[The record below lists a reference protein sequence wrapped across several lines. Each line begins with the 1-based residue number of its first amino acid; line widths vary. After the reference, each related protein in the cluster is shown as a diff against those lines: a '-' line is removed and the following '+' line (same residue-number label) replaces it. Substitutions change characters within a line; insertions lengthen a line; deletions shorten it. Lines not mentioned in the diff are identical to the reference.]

1 MKQAVLS
8 LSAAVLLSAAMLT
21 SCASQAS
28 AERPAA
34 RQRAENAGLVATSI
48 SATSANAS
56 GSVVLAAA
64 PAAAEPT
71 PAGAPAPQEAKGDAA
86 KGKETFEQC
95 GICHAVDSDEE
106 KMGPAL
112 KGLFK
117 KAKLKNGKE
126 ASEANVRAIVKA
138 GGNGM
143 PGYEELL
150 SAEEMENLIA
160 YLKTV

>member
-1 MKQAVLS
+1 
-8 LSAAVLLSAAMLT
+8 MLT

-34 RQRAENAGLVATSI
+34 RQRSQ
-48 SATSANAS
+48 SAAAQAAPSADS
-56 GSVVLAAA
+56 FQGKGSVVLAAA
-64 PAAAEPT
+64 PVAAEPT

-126 ASEANVRAIVKA
+126 ASEANVRGIIKA

>member
-1 MKQAVLS
+1 MKQAVLF

-21 SCASQAS
+21 SCATQAS

-34 RQRAENAGLVATSI
+34 RQRSQSAGSVAGSTM
-48 SATSANAS
+48 APSANAT
-56 GSVVLAAA
+56 GAVVLAAA
-64 PAAAEPT
+64 PVAAEPA
-71 PAGAPAPQEAKGDAA
+71 PAPAPAPQETKGDAA

-95 GICHAVDSDEE
+95 GICHNVDSDEE

-126 ASEANVRAIVKA
+126 ASEANIRAIIKA

>member
-1 MKQAVLS
+1 MVLMT
-8 LSAAVLLSAAMLT
+8 AMMMS
-21 SCASQAS
+21 SCANQAS

-34 RQRAENAGLVATSI
+34 RQRVANTGLMATS
-48 SATSANAS
+48 TGGDSANS
-56 GSVVLAAA
+56 QGSVVYAAA

-95 GICHAVDSDEE
+95 SICHAVDSDEE

-126 ASEANVRAIVKA
+126 ASEENVRAIIKA